1 MNEDIAS
8 QNSVALMKKWLS
20 CKWPLKWYVKEVV
33 HKNTV
38 KYVSVT
44 LTELS
49 WTMLL
54 ICLST
59 KFEQTSPEVWRW
71 KTTESIF
78 GMGGSNT
85 TYNRVSKLE
94 WKLYRNYMHINMHAT
109 VWLYRFFFV
118 EMFSRFTQKQCQF
131 KKSSKIVMQKLGYVI
146 YITQV
151 NQFVLVL
158 NFSVNT
164 QDRLILT

>member
-1 MNEDIAS
+1 
-8 QNSVALMKKWLS
+8 MKKWLN

-54 ICLST
+54 ICLYT

-85 TYNRVSKLE
+85 TYNRVSQLE

-109 VWLYRFFFV
+109 VSRYRFFFV
-118 EMFSRFTQKQCQF
+118 EIFSPFTQKQCQF
-131 KKSSKIVMQKLGYVI
+131 KKSSKIVMKKLGYVI

>member
-1 MNEDIAS
+1 MNENIAS
-8 QNSVALMKKWLS
+8 QNSVALMKKWLN

-94 WKLYRNYMHINMHAT
+94 WILYRNYMHINMHAT
-109 VWLYRFFFV
+109 VSLYRFFFRWNIQ
-118 EMFSRFTQKQCQF
+118 SQCQF
-131 KKSSKIVMQKLGYVI
+131 KKSSKIVMKKLGYVI

-151 NQFVLVL
+151 NQFALVL

>member
-1 MNEDIAS
+1 MNENIAS
-8 QNSVALMKKWLS
+8 QNSVALMKKWLN

-54 ICLST
+54 ICLYT

-94 WKLYRNYMHINMHAT
+94 WKLYRNYMHISICMRLFHFID
-109 VWLYRFFFV
+109 FFSLKYSV
-118 EMFSRFTQKQCQF
+118 VLH
-131 KKSSKIVMQKLGYVI
+131 KSSVNLRKALKL
-146 YITQV
+146 
-151 NQFVLVL
+151 
-158 NFSVNT
+158 
-164 QDRLILT
+164 

>member
-1 MNEDIAS
+1 MNENIAS
-8 QNSVALMKKWLS
+8 QNSVALMKKWRS

-59 KFEQTSPEVWRW
+59 KFEQTSPVVWRW

-109 VWLYRFFFV
+109 VSRYRFFFV
-118 EMFSRFTQKQCQF
+118 EIFSRFTQEQCQF
-131 KKSSKIVMQKLGYVI
+131 KKSSKIVMKKLGYVI